1 MLFKIYLCLLRN
13 TLITLNF
20 YYSLADAI
28 FYELGL
34 ISGLNIFILSADV
47 AIELLKQW
55 KFIILPLNI
64 LIDSLVSYINFF
76 RLLANY

>member
-47 AIELLKQW
+47 AIELLKQ
-55 KFIILPLNI
+55 
-64 LIDSLVSYINFF
+64 
-76 RLLANY
+76 